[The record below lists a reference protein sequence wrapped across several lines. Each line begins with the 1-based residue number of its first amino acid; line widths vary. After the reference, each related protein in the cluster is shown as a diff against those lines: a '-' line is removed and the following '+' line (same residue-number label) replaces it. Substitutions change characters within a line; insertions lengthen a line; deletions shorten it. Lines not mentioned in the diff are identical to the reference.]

1 MRLITSSLRSQLFAA
16 FAAVIVVFGIGV
28 VVSINSVSGLTSSL
42 RTDTARVKMAD
53 TLSKDTY
60 NMQGSQLMAT
70 LNNGASAKDHE
81 RDVKNFAGELT
92 ALKPHMTTAADR
104 GAYAAI
110 QQAFAKWQGL
120 DRQAVASA
128 QAHNRAKATAL
139 VTGAANDATDAL
151 STDASKLATLISAES
166 ARDASSS
173 ESSVTVI
180 TIVLGLLGVVLAI
193 GIVLVLSRRIV
204 GGIRQM
210 LKAAKALAQGDV
222 DQHVDV
228 KGHDEIAEMGH
239 AFGDVIDYLHETAS
253 AAEELGSGNFA
264 VEITPR
270 SERDALRNAFVEM
283 RDRVASV
290 VRSISGTSHTLNASS
305 VQMASTTEEVGRAI
319 GEIAESVGQVASG
332 AEEQVRAVDQMRAM
346 SEEVAVASRASAE
359 TASET
364 AQVASE
370 ARASAE
376 VGEQAVAKVD
386 EAMRGVQSSSA
397 DVSAAIRELGD
408 KSTRIGGI
416 VDTITAIS
424 EQTNL
429 LALNAAIEAA
439 RAGEQGKG
447 FAVVAEEVRKLAEE
461 SQQAAASIADL
472 VSEIRSE
479 TERAVT
485 VVEHGVR
492 QTDEGAQT
500 VIAAREAFQQ
510 IRQNVESMTE
520 RIEQIAA
527 SSTQIVDSAT
537 RMAENV
543 SSVANVAEESSA
555 STQQVSAA
563 TEETSASTQQ
573 IASSAQEL
581 SATADEL
588 QRLVSQFTLS

>member
-1 MRLITSSLRSQLFAA
+1 MHLITSSLRNQLFAA

-28 VVSINSVSGLTSSL
+28 VVSINSLSGVSSTL
-42 RTDTARVKMAD
+42 RAGTQRVDMAD
-53 TLSKDTY
+53 TLSRDTY
-60 NMQGSQLMAT
+60 NMQGSELMNT
-70 LNNGASAKDHE
+70 LNNGATASDQA
-81 RDVKNFAGELT
+81 RDVQAFADQLT
-92 ALKPHMTTAADR
+92 ALKPHMTTTADR
-104 GAYAAI
+104 RDYAI
-110 QQAFAKWQGL
+110 IDKAFVDWKAL
-120 DRQAVASA
+120 NTRVIAL
-128 QAHNRAKATAL
+128 AKARNHAKTTAL
-139 VTGAANDATDAL
+139 ATGAANGATDTL
-151 STDASKLATLISAES
+151 STAAKDLASLVSKEGAKQ
-166 ARDASSS
+166 ASSS
-173 ESSVTVI
+173 QSSANVI
-180 TIVLGLLGVVLAI
+180 IEVLGLIGVLLAI
-193 GIVLVLSRRIV
+193 GIVMLVSRRIV
-204 GGIRQM
+204 GGVRQM
-210 LKAAKALAQGDV
+210 LNAAKALAEGDV

-228 KGHDEIAEMGH
+228 KGRDEIAEMGR
-239 AFGDVIDYLHETAS
+239 AFGDVIDYLRETAE
-253 AAEELGSGNFA
+253 AAGELGSGNFA
-264 VEITPR
+264 VEIAPR

-290 VRSISGTSHTLNASS
+290 VRAISGTSNTLNNSS
-305 VQMASTTEEVGRAI
+305 LQMASTTDEVGRAI
-319 GEIAESVGQVASG
+319 GEIAESVSQVASG

-359 TASET
+359 TAAET
-364 AQVASE
+364 AQVAAE

-376 VGEQAVAKVD
+376 AGEQAVAKVD
-386 EAMRGVQSSSA
+386 DAMRGVQSSSA

-408 KSTRIGGI
+408 KSSRIGGI

-439 RAGEQGKG
+439 RAGEQGRG

-510 IRQNVESMTE
+510 IRDNVESMTE

-555 STQQVSAA
+555 STEEVSAA
-563 TEETSASTQQ
+563 TEQTSASTQQ

>member
-1 MRLITSSLRSQLFAA
+1 MRLITSSVRTQLLAG
-16 FAAVIVVFGIGV
+16 FAAVIVVFAIGV
-28 VVSINSVSGLTSSL
+28 AVSVSSL
-42 RTDTARVKMAD
+42 ASVTNTLSNGTTRVKMAD

-70 LNNGASAKDHE
+70 LNHGASAKDHA
-81 RDVKNFAGELT
+81 RDARNFADELS
-92 ALKPHMTTAADR
+92 ALKPHMTTPADR
-104 GAYAAI
+104 RAYAAI
-110 QQAFAKWQGL
+110 SQAFAKWQGL
-120 DRQAVASA
+120 DA
-128 QAHNRAKATAL
+128 QAMKFAQGHEAAKATAL
-139 VTGAANDATDAL
+139 VTGAANDATDEL
-151 STDASKLATLISAES
+151 STDASGLATLISREGDQA
-166 ARDASSS
+166 ASSS
-173 ESSVTVI
+173 KSSATVI
-180 TIVLGLLGVVLAI
+180 TIVLGLVGMALAIAVVL
-193 GIVLVLSRRIV
+193 LLSRRIV

-210 LKAAKALAQGDV
+210 LKAAKALAGGDV
-222 DQHVDV
+222 DQRVDV
-228 KGHDEIAEMGH
+228 KGRDEIAQMGQ
-239 AFGDVIDYLHETAS
+239 AFGEVIGYLHETA
-253 AAEELGSGNFA
+253 AAAGEMGSGNFA
-264 VEITPR
+264 VEIAPR
-270 SERDALRNAFVEM
+270 SERDALSNAFVEM

-290 VRSISGTSHTLNASS
+290 VRAISGTSTTLNTSS
-305 VQMASTTEEVGRAI
+305 LQMASTTEDVGRAI
-319 GEIAESVGQVASG
+319 SEIAQSVGEVAHG

-346 SEEVAVASRASAE
+346 SEEVALASRASAA

-364 AQVASE
+364 AQVAAE

-376 VGEQAVAKVD
+376 NGQRAVAKVD

-416 VDTITAIS
+416 VDTITGIA

-439 RAGEQGKG
+439 RAGESGKG

-461 SQQAAASIADL
+461 SQEAAKSIADL
-472 VSEIRSE
+472 VSEIRAE

-500 VIAAREAFQQ
+500 VVAARDAFEE
-510 IRQNVESMTE
+510 IRGSVESMTE

-527 SSTQIVDSAT
+527 SSAQIVDSAT

-555 STQQVSAA
+555 STEQVSAA

>member
-1 MRLITSSLRSQLFAA
+1 MRLITSSLRNQLFAA

-28 VVSINSVSGLTSSL
+28 VVSINSVSGISTTLQSGT
-42 RTDTARVKMAD
+42 TRVNLSD

-70 LNNGASAKDHE
+70 LNNGASAADHAG
-81 RDVKNFAGELT
+81 DVQAFAGEL
-92 ALKPHMTTAADR
+92 ASLKSHLTTAADR
-104 GAYAAI
+104 SAYAAI
-110 QQAFAKWQGL
+110 QREFADWKTLDGRAMSFAK
-120 DRQAVASA
+120 
-128 QAHNRAKATAL
+128 AHEKDKATAL
-139 VTGAANDATDAL
+139 VTGAANDVTDRLATDAL
-151 STDASKLATLISAES
+151 GLASLVFKEGNKT
-166 ARDASSS
+166 ASSS
-173 ESSVTVI
+173 KSSATAI
-180 TIVLGLLGVVLAI
+180 TIALGLLGILLALAV
-193 GIVLVLSRRIV
+193 VLVLSRKIV
-204 GGIRQM
+204 GGTREM
-210 LKAAKALAQGDV
+210 LKAAKALSEGDV

-228 KGHDEIAEMGH
+228 KGRDEIAQMGQ
-239 AFGDVIDYLHETAS
+239 AFGEVIDYLHETAGA
-253 AAEELGSGNFA
+253 AAEMGSGNFA

-290 VRSISGTSHTLNASS
+290 VRAISSTSASLNSS
-305 VQMASTTEEVGRAI
+305 SLQMAATTEDVGRAI
-319 GEIAESVGQVASG
+319 GEIAESIGEVAHG

-346 SEEVAVASRASAE
+346 SEEVALASRASAE

-364 AQVASE
+364 AQVAAE

-376 VGEQAVAKVD
+376 MGEQAVAKVD
-386 EAMRGVQSSSA
+386 DAMRGVQGSSA

-408 KSTRIGGI
+408 KSSRIGGI
-416 VDTITAIS
+416 VDTITGIA

-439 RAGEQGKG
+439 RAGESGRG

-461 SQQAAASIADL
+461 SQHAAKSIADL
-472 VSEIRSE
+472 VSQIRSE

-500 VIAAREAFQQ
+500 VVAARDAFQQ
-510 IRQNVESMTE
+510 IRENVESMTE

-527 SSTQIVDSAT
+527 SSAQIVDSAT

-555 STQQVSAA
+555 STEQVSAA

-581 SATADEL
+581 SGTADEL
-588 QRLVSQFTLS
+588 QKLVSQFTLS

>member
-1 MRLITSSLRSQLFAA
+1 MRLITSSLRNQLLVA

-28 VVSINSVSGLTSSL
+28 VVSVNKLSSVSSTLQAGTE
-42 RTDTARVKMAD
+42 RVKMAD
-53 TLSKDTY
+53 MLSKDTY
-60 NMQGSQLMAT
+60 NMQGSQLMAA
-70 LNNGASAKDHE
+70 LNNGASAGDHE
-81 RDVKNFAGELT
+81 GDVRNFAGELS
-92 ALKPHMTTAADR
+92 ALKPHLTTGPDVSDF
-104 GAYAAI
+104 AAI
-110 QQAFAKWQGL
+110 QKDFAGWQVLDGRAMAFAK
-120 DRQAVASA
+120 
-128 QAHNRAKATAL
+128 AHDKAKATAV

-151 STDASKLATLISAES
+151 STDAGRLAALISKEAAASASSSKSSATLI
-166 ARDASSS
+166 
-173 ESSVTVI
+173 
-180 TIVLGLLGVVLAI
+180 TIMLGLLGVVLAI
-193 GIVLVLSRRIV
+193 AIVMLISRRIV
-204 GGIRQM
+204 GGVRQM

-222 DQHVDV
+222 DQHLDV
-228 KGHDEIAEMGH
+228 KGHDEIAAMGH
-239 AFGDVIDYLHETAS
+239 AFEDVIGYLRETAG
-253 AAEELGSGNFA
+253 AAGEMGSGNFA
-264 VEITPR
+264 VEIAPR
-270 SERDALRNAFVEM
+270 SDRDALRNAFIEM
-283 RDRVASV
+283 RDRVGEV
-290 VRSISGTSHTLNASS
+290 VRAISGTSNALNNSS

-319 GEIAESVGQVASG
+319 GEIAESVSQVASG
-332 AEEQVRAVDQMRAM
+332 AEEQVRAVDQVRAM
-346 SEEVAVASRASAE
+346 SEEVTTASRSSSE
-359 TASET
+359 TAAET
-364 AQVASE
+364 AQVAAE

-397 DVSAAIRELGD
+397 DVSSAIRQLGE

-500 VIAAREAFQQ
+500 VIEAREAFQQ

-527 SSTQIVDSAT
+527 SSEQIVDSAT
-537 RMAENV
+537 RMMENV

-555 STQQVSAA
+555 STEQVSAA

-581 SATADEL
+581 SATAEEL

>member
-1 MRLITSSLRSQLFAA
+1 MRLITSSLRNQLIAA
-16 FAAVIVVFGIGV
+16 FTAVIVVFGVGV
-28 VVSINSVSGLTSSL
+28 VVSINSLSGVSNTL
-42 RTDTARVKMAD
+42 RAGTQRVNMAD

-60 NMQGSQLMAT
+60 NMQGSELMNT
-70 LNNGASAKDHE
+70 LNNGATASDQA
-81 RDVKNFAGELT
+81 RDVQAFADELA

-104 GAYAAI
+104 REYAII
-110 QQAFAKWQGL
+110 QKAFVDWKVVNKRVIAL
-120 DRQAVASA
+120 
-128 QAHNRAKATAL
+128 AKARNHAKTTAL
-139 VTGAANDATDAL
+139 ATGAANDATDAL
-151 STDASKLATLISAES
+151 STGASDLATLVSKEGDKTA
-166 ARDASSS
+166 ASSK
-173 ESSVTVI
+173 SSATLI
-180 TIVLGLLGVVLAI
+180 TMLLGLVGVLLAI
-193 GIVLVLSRRIV
+193 GVVVLVSRRLV
-204 GGIRQM
+204 RGARQM
-210 LKAAKALAQGDV
+210 LTAAKALAEGDV
-222 DQHVDV
+222 DQRIDV
-228 KGHDEIAEMGH
+228 KGHDEIAQIGR
-239 AFGDVIDYLHETAS
+239 AFGDAIEYLHETAS
-253 AAEELGSGNFA
+253 AASEMGSGNFA

-290 VRSISGTSHTLNASS
+290 VRAISGTSATLNSSS

-332 AEEQVRAVDQMRAM
+332 AEEQVRAVDSMRAM
-346 SEEVAVASRASAE
+346 SEEVALASRASAE

-386 EAMRGVQSSSA
+386 EAMRSVQTSSA

-408 KSTRIGGI
+408 KSSRIGGI
-416 VDTITAIS
+416 VDTITGIA

-439 RAGEQGKG
+439 RAGESGKG

-510 IRQNVESMTE
+510 IRENVESMTE

-527 SSTQIVDSAT
+527 SSSQIVDSAT

-543 SSVANVAEESSA
+543 TSVANVAEESSA
-555 STQQVSAA
+555 STEQVSAA
-563 TEETSASTQQ
+563 TEQTSASTQQ

-588 QRLVSQFTLS
+588 QRLVSQFHLS